1 MKKPDFGPMF
11 IESPNG
17 CLIENPQRERNAISY
32 LLDILEVKKRGE
44 YITGIDGGPGMDS
57 DAMIAKIK
65 NLTDED
71 LVKMALSHFI
81 NGGTSKLADYLIIHF
96 PRRVDEAMCYIGNYV
111 GS

>member
-1 MKKPDFGPMF
+1 MIFS
-11 IESPNG
+11 IELDAEQIARG
-17 CLIENPQRERNAISY
+17 IRE
-32 LLDILEVKKRGE
+32 
-44 YITGIDGGPGMDS
+44 TTS

-81 NGGTSKLADYLIIHF
+81 NGGTKLGFPYGSSSKLADYLIIHF
-96 PRRVDEAMCYIGNYV
+96 PRRVDELKCFIGNYV